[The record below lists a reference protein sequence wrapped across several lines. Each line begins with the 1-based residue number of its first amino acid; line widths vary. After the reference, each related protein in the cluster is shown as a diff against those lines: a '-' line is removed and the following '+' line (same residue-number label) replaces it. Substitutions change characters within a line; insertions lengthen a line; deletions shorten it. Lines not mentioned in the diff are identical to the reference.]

1 MQADFKN
8 FIKQKKLQ
16 KHIDSAEENI
26 KEYNFNNS
34 PATSQYR
41 KFLKEFGFETSRS
54 LEYQAIR
61 SYHYIKDNEVLWNDK

>member
-1 MQADFKN
+1 MIKVPFLSLDLAYKEISQEIDGAIN
-8 FIKQKKLQ
+8 SVIQSSGFIGG
-16 KHIDSAEENI
+16 
-26 KEYNFNNS
+26 
-34 PATSQYR
+34 